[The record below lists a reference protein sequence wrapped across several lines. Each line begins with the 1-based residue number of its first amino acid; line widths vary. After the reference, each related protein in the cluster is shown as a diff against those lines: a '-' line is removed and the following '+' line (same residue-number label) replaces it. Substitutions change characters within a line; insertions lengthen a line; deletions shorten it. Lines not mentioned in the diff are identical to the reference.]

1 MLNRVKKI
9 LATTLYI
16 LGAIKLAAWLRV
28 KVFKQPRIIVLCYHR
43 IIEQGGLISPQC
55 ISPTLFE
62 EQVGY
67 FKNNVQVI
75 SLVELEQYVTGKKQL
90 ISDAVVFTFD
100 DGYEDNY
107 THAAPILEK
116 HGVKGVFFVA
126 SDPILRGKVY
136 WIDELS
142 VILQAL
148 YTQKIAVSVET
159 EAHKVVQAFIE
170 SPESKKKCMAKEVF
184 YSVNSLPLS
193 QRNSFMDNIR
203 CAVSERPNTPPL
215 MSLEQLKNLV
225 KRGHIIGAHTVTHPR
240 LSLLNRNQV
249 ESEVVEGIMALRQHI
264 KNIDYFAYPFGK
276 LEDLPKKSEE
286 AFTLFA
292 KHGIKLAVTTE
303 DAAVYLNESPY
314 LISRKVMSAQSLTQ
328 IALKLEML
336 KWSFNPK
343 SA

>member
-1 MLNRVKKI
+1 MLSSVKKI
-9 LATTLYI
+9 LATIFYL
-16 LGAIKLAAWLRV
+16 LGLIKLAAWLRI

-43 IIEQGGLISPQC
+43 IIDQGGLISPQC

-62 EQVGY
+62 KQVGY
-67 FKNNVQVI
+67 FKKNVQVI
-75 SLVELEQYVTGKKQL
+75 SLVELEKYITGKKQL
-90 ISDAVVFTFD
+90 TSDAVVFTFD

-116 HGVKGVFFVA
+116 YGVKGGFFVA
-126 SDPILRGKVY
+126 SDPILKGKAY

-142 VILQAL
+142 VILKVL
-148 YTQKIAVSVET
+148 YKQKTAVRVET
-159 EAHKVVQAFIE
+159 ETHKVIQAFIE
-170 SPESKKKCMAKEVF
+170 SSESKRKYMAKEVF

-193 QRNSFMDNIR
+193 QRNNVMNDIR
-203 CAVSERPNTPPL
+203 CAVNERPNTPPL

-240 LSLLNRNQV
+240 LSLLSHDQV

-276 LEDLPKKSEE
+276 LEDLPKQSEG
-286 AFTLFA
+286 AFTLFV

-303 DAAVYLNESPY
+303 DAAVHLNESPY
-314 LISRKVMSAQSLTQ
+314 LISRKVMSAQSIAQ
-328 IALKLEML
+328 IALKLEIL
-336 KWSFNPK
+336 KWSLNPK
-343 SA
+343 NA